1 MGTRITLLFQKPG
14 LWGVRGKGRHAGP
27 GQPQKLTAHAH
38 LPSTPAS
45 RPGLCTFQKERS
57 ERREG
62 AGAGAKAPGAAPL
75 TLSEDGRLRR
85 ARWRLP
91 CKKGHAESRG
101 AEQERTREGRQ
112 SGRGRQSAGGERER
126 EKVNRGSEHTH
137 PAAMGSNGAAGW
149 ENCVPGPRAQDPGD
163 G

>member
-1 MGTRITLLFQKPG
+1 MGTRITLLLQKPG
-14 LWGVRGKGRHAGP
+14 LLGSGGRGRHAGP
-27 GQPQKLTAHAH
+27 GQSQKLTAHVH
-38 LPSTPAS
+38 LPSHPAS

-101 AEQERTREGRQ
+101 AEQER
-112 SGRGRQSAGGERER
+112 SAAVLVRAKVCLSQPISPKFIER
-126 EKVNRGSEHTH
+126 HFH
-137 PAAMGSNGAAGW
+137 
-149 ENCVPGPRAQDPGD
+149 QI
-163 G
+163 

>member
-1 MGTRITLLFQKPG
+1 MAVGTRTTLLFQKPR
-14 LWGVRGKGRHAGP
+14 LWGVGGKGRHAGP

-38 LPSTPAS
+38 LPSPG

-112 SGRGRQSAGGERER
+112 SRREGQSAGGRERER
-126 EKVNRGSEHTH
+126 K
-137 PAAMGSNGAAGW
+137 
-149 ENCVPGPRAQDPGD
+149 
-163 G
+163 

>member
-1 MGTRITLLFQKPG
+1 MGTRITLLLQKPG
-14 LWGVRGKGRHAGP
+14 LLGSGGRGRHAGP
-27 GQPQKLTAHAH
+27 GQSQKLTAHVH
-38 LPSTPAS
+38 LPSHPAS

-101 AEQERTREGRQ
+101 AEQERRTGAGRQ
-112 SGRGRQSAGGERER
+112 SQRGGQNAGRER
-126 EKVNRGSEHTH
+126 EKVNGGVNAHTQ
-137 PAAMGSNGAAGW
+137 
-149 ENCVPGPRAQDPGD
+149 R
-163 G
+163 